1 MHAKRP
7 EGPALSGQRP
17 PLPARA
23 TPAQVKLASPVD
35 PVYPVHRADRGP
47 APITCL
53 IHLPP
58 PAVRCRVQVR
68 QLHIL
73 ITHHVNLVSRPG
85 RSCGH
90 RHHRPAQS
98 WPAAPVA
105 IIAAGPRSG
114 RLGRLPG
121 RAYHASTIRVS
132 PSTDTEPPLPCQI
145 QAGSPMRSP
154 RSKTARNTSKRTL
167 PARLNPD
174 LPPGQDPSSRQKSK
188 SRAPCLLPS
197 AYDRGMSDD
206 DDVPC
211 RVWGRRCSE
220 DG

>member
-7 EGPALSGQRP
+7 EGPALSAQRP

-23 TPAQVKLASPVD
+23 MPAQVKLASPVD
-35 PVYPVHRADRGP
+35 PVYPVRRADRGP

-73 ITHHVNLVSRPG
+73 ITHHVDLVSRPAVRAATG
-85 RSCGH
+85 
-90 RHHRPAQS
+90 HHRPAQS

-105 IIAAGPRSG
+105 IIATGPRSAPAADSADSRAG
-114 RLGRLPG
+114 
-121 RAYHASTIRVS
+121 AYHASTIRVS

-145 QAGSPMRSP
+145 QAGSPMRGP

-174 LPPGQDPSSRQKSK
+174 LPPGLS
-188 SRAPCLLPS
+188 
-197 AYDRGMSDD
+197 
-206 DDVPC
+206 
-211 RVWGRRCSE
+211 
-220 DG
+220 

>member
-23 TPAQVKLASPVD
+23 MPAQVKLASPVD
-35 PVYPVHRADRGP
+35 PVYPVRRADRGP

-73 ITHHVNLVSRPG
+73 TTHHVNLVSQPG

-90 RHHRPAQS
+90 RAPPPGPELACGAGRHHRTWATQ
-98 WPAAPVA
+98 
-105 IIAAGPRSG
+105 RSGG

-121 RAYHASTIRVS
+121 RAYHASTIRMS

-145 QAGSPMRSP
+145 QAGSPMRPAIKDSA
-154 RSKTARNTSKRTL
+154 KHFQAR
-167 PARLNPD
+167 PARPIEPR
-174 LPPGQDPSSRQKSK
+174 PPTRTGVIIVR
-188 SRAPCLLPS
+188 
-197 AYDRGMSDD
+197 
-206 DDVPC
+206 
-211 RVWGRRCSE
+211 
-220 DG
+220 

>member
-23 TPAQVKLASPVD
+23 MPAQVKLASPVD
-35 PVYPVHRADRGP
+35 PVYPVRRAGRGP

-90 RHHRPAQS
+90 RAPPPGPELARGAGRRHRA
-98 WPAAPVA
+98 WATL
-105 IIAAGPRSG
+105 RSGG

-132 PSTDTEPPLPCQI
+132 PSTHTEPPLPCQI
-145 QAGSPMRSP
+145 QVGSPMRGP
-154 RSKTARNTSKRTL
+154 RSKTARNTSKRAL
-167 PARLNPD
+167 CPARLNPD
-174 LPPGQDPSSRQKSK
+174 LPWTGPIIAAG
-188 SRAPCLLPS
+188 
-197 AYDRGMSDD
+197 
-206 DDVPC
+206 
-211 RVWGRRCSE
+211 E
-220 DG
+220 